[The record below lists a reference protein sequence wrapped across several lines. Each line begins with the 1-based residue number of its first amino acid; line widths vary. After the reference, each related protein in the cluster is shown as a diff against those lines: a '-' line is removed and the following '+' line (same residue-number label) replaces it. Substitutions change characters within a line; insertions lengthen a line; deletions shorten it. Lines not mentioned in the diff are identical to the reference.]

1 MREFLVLLII
11 LITACSP
18 TQLRQGIKGQVFW
31 VAGNQ
36 MPGPGAMKRSNHGI
50 QRELYVYE
58 LTTLE
63 QATLSSDGFFSNIQ
77 TKLVTK
83 ISTKADGTFKLRLP
97 TGEYSLFVKED
108 KGMFANHFDQNNAI
122 NPIIIK
128 QKRFAW
134 LPITVDYQAAY

>member
-11 LITACSP
+11 LLTACSP
-18 TQLRQGIKGQVFW
+18 TQPKQGVKGQVFW
-31 VAGNQ
+31 LAGNQ
-36 MPGPGAMKRSNHGI
+36 MPGPGSTKSSDHGI

-63 QATLSSDGFFSNIQ
+63 QATLSSDGFFTNIR

-83 ISTKADGTFKLRLP
+83 ISTKANGTFKLRLP
-97 TGEYSLFVKED
+97 VGEYSLFVKED
-108 KGMFANHFDQNNAI
+108 KGLFANHFDQNNAI

-128 QKRFAW
+128 QKEFAW
-134 LPITVDYQAAY
+134 LPITVDYQASY